1 MPLFESI
8 RLALATIRVQK
19 LKSFF
24 TLLGVTIGVMFLIAV
39 VSIVEGMSKY
49 VEEDFM
55 GRVLGANTFTLR
67 RSPWF
72 GNHVTEEEWR
82 SWQRRPRI
90 YPKDARLVRDAMPS
104 GTRWAIESAE
114 LKYASTPYAR
124 PRQVEAHAVDGDYFT
139 IKKYDLSSGRVFSPQ
154 ELELGSTVM
163 VIGDEVATYFFP
175 NLNPIGR
182 ELRIGGVPYAV
193 IGVIEHQGSLFGQ
206 SLDKMAIAPFN
217 TPLRRLT
224 NPRGDVD
231 GVLVQAANTVQLGE
245 AMELAREALRSD
257 RHLRPSQPDNFVMET
272 TASALVMF
280 EKMKQVMTVAGTA
293 LPLIGLIVGGMVIMN
308 IMLVAVAERTR
319 EIGIRKSLGARRRDI
334 LSQFLV
340 EAATLST
347 LGAIVGILLGI
358 GAAKVVEAQTPLPA
372 AVAPWSIVAAT
383 LLGTVVGIV
392 SGVYPARRA
401 SRLDP
406 IEALRQE
413 T

>member
-1 MPLFESI
+1 MNILEAVK
-8 RLALATIRVQK
+8 LALAQIRVQK

-67 RSPWF
+67 RFPWF
-72 GNHVTEEEWR
+72 SNTTEAEWR
-82 SWQRRPRI
+82 EWIRRPRI
-90 YPKDARLVRDAMPS
+90 YQKDARLVASAMPV
-104 GTRWAIESAE
+104 GTRWAIESAD
-114 LKYASTPYAR
+114 LAYASTPYVR

-154 ELELGSTVM
+154 ELEIGTTVM
-163 VIGDEVATYFFP
+163 VIGDEVANYFFP
-175 NLNPIGR
+175 NLDPVGR
-182 ELRIGGVPYAV
+182 ELRVGGIPYTV
-193 IGVIEHQGSLFGQ
+193 IGVIERQGSLFGQ
-206 SLDKMAIAPFN
+206 SLDKVAIAPFN
-217 TPLRRLT
+217 TPLRRIT

-231 GVLVQAANTVQLGE
+231 GVLVQAANPVELGE

-272 TASALVMF
+272 TASALRMF
-280 EKMKQVMTVAGTA
+280 EEVEKTMTIAGTA
-293 LPLIGLIVGGMVIMN
+293 LPAIGLIVGGMVIMN

-347 LGAIVGILLGI
+347 LGAIIGI
-358 GAAKVVEAQTPLPA
+358 GLGLAAAKVVEAQTPLPA
-372 AVAPWSIVAAT
+372 AVAPWSLVAAT
-383 LLGTVVGIV
+383 LLGTVVGII

-413 T
+413 

>member
-1 MPLFESI
+1 MNLLEAV
-8 RLALATIRVQK
+8 RLALAQIRVQK

-67 RSPWF
+67 RFPWF
-72 GNHVTEEEWR
+72 SNTTDDEWR
-82 SWQRRPRI
+82 EWVRRPRI
-90 YPKDARLVRDAMPS
+90 YHKDARLVRDAMPV
-104 GTRWAIESAE
+104 GTRWAIESADIA
-114 LKYASTPYAR
+114 YASTPYSR

-154 ELELGSTVM
+154 ELEIGTTVM

-175 NLNPIGR
+175 NLDPVGR
-182 ELRIGGVPYAV
+182 ELRVAGIPYTV
-193 IGVIEHQGSLFGQ
+193 IGVIERQGSLFGQ

-231 GVLVQAANTVQLGE
+231 GVLVQASNPTELAE
-245 AMELAREALRSD
+245 AMELTREALRSD
-257 RHLRPSQPDNFVMET
+257 RHLRPSQKDNFVMET

-280 EKMKQVMTVAGTA
+280 EETKKVMTIAGTA
-293 LPLIGLIVGGMVIMN
+293 LPLIGLVVGGMVIMN

-347 LGAIVGILLGI
+347 LGAIVGILLGL
-358 GAAKVVEAQTPLPA
+358 GAAAVVEAQTPLPA

-413 T
+413 